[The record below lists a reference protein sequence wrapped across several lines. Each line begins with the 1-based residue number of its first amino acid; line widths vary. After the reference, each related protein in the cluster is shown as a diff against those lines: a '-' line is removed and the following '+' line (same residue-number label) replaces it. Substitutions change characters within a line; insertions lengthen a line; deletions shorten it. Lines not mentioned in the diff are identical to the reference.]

1 MRNPEPNPNTPSP
14 LVLENSYLRLPEACY
29 ARVAPSSVSKPRL
42 LRINAVLAR
51 QLGLDP
57 DALVTESG
65 VEVLAG
71 NRLPAGAEPLA
82 LAYAGHQFG
91 NWVPQLG
98 DGRAVLLGEL
108 TDERGVR
115 RDLQL
120 KGSGR
125 TPFSRGGDGRAALG
139 PVIREYLVSEG
150 MAGLGIP
157 TTRALAMVTTG
168 DPVMRQRVEPGGVLA
183 RVAASHVR
191 IGSFE
196 YLFGQRDFAALRT
209 LADYVIE
216 RHYPELAQSEQP
228 YRDLLEAVAVRT
240 ADLVAEWMRVG
251 FIHGVM
257 NTDNMSIAG
266 ETLDYGPCAF
276 MDTYH
281 PNTVFSSIDMNG
293 RYAYGRQPTMAH
305 WNLACLAETLLPL
318 IDEDPDTAVP
328 IAVEALE
335 AYESRFTAS
344 YRAVF
349 RRKLGLR
356 GERDGDDDLALELL
370 KQMAEQRADFTLTF
384 RRLSELTRM
393 PGERDGAVRELF
405 EDPAAFDAWVIG
417 WRERLAA
424 EDSDDTA
431 RRELMRAVNPAYIPR
446 NHRVEQAIE
455 AVVERGDLA
464 PVDALLTVLASPYDD
479 HPELAH
485 LAEPPKAEEVVH
497 QTFCGT

>member
-1 MRNPEPNPNTPSP
+1 MRTPEPKADTPSP
-14 LVLENSYLRLPEACY
+14 LALENSYLGLPDACY
-29 ARVAPSSVSKPRL
+29 IRFAPAPVAQPKL
-42 LRINAVLAR
+42 LRLNSALAE

-57 DALVTESG
+57 EALGGAEG
-65 VEVLAG
+65 VAVLAG
-71 NRLPAGAEPLA
+71 NRVPSGAEPLA

-91 NWVPQLG
+91 GWVPRLG

-108 TDERGVR
+108 VDAQGVR

-120 KGSGR
+120 KGAGR

-157 TTRALAMVTTG
+157 TTRALAMVASG
-168 DPVMRQRVEPGGVLA
+168 EPVMRQRAEPGGVLA

-191 IGSFE
+191 IGTFE
-196 YLFGQRDFAALRT
+196 YLFGQEDFDALRA
-209 LADYVIE
+209 LADYVIA
-216 RHYPELAQSEQP
+216 RHYPELAGSAQP

-281 PNTVFSSIDMNG
+281 PNTVFSSIDLQG
-293 RYAYGRQPTMAH
+293 RYAYSRQAPIAH
-305 WNLACLAETLLPL
+305 WNLARLAETLLPL
-318 IDEDPDTAVP
+318 LAEEPDDALP
-328 IAVEALE
+328 IALDALKAFE
-335 AYESRFTAS
+335 PRFTER
-344 YRAVF
+344 YRAAF
-349 RRKLGLR
+349 RRKLGLSEAR
-356 GERDGDDDLALELL
+356 EGDDALSLDLL
-370 KQMAEQRADFTLTF
+370 KRMAEQHADFTLTF
-384 RRLSELTRM
+384 RRLAELKHT
-393 PGERDGAVRELF
+393 PGEADGSVRELF
-405 EDPAAFDAWVIG
+405 DDPAEFDAWASA

-424 EDSDDTA
+424 EDSDDAA
-431 RRELMRAVNPAYIPR
+431 RRVTMRAASPAYIPR

-455 AVVERGDLA
+455 AIVERGDLGPA
-464 PVDALLTVLASPYDD
+464 EELLAVLTRPYDD
-479 HPELAH
+479 HPERAH
-485 LAEPPKAEEVVH
+485 LAQPPKPEEVVH